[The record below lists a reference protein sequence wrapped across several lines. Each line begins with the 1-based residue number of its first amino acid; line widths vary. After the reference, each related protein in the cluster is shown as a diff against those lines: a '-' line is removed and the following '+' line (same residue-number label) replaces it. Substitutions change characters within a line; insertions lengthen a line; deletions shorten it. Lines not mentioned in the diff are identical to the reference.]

1 MDKKMKPVTIY
12 TTPIC
17 GYCHRAKKLLN
28 KKGIKFT
35 EINVMLDPSRRA
47 EMMKRSNGGR
57 TVPQIFFGDDHI
69 GGCDDLFE
77 LEFDGEIEARLAN

>member
-1 MDKKMKPVTIY
+1 MKPVTIY

-17 GYCHRAKKLLN
+17 GFCQRAKQLLN
-28 KKGIKFT
+28 KKGIKFN
-35 EINVMLDPSRRA
+35 EIDVMQDPARRS

-77 LEFDGEIEARLAN
+77 LEFDGELEARLNAG